1 MKYPATLFSIAG
13 ISNYPVSSTQE
24 SQVIERFNLGT
35 LTAVVERSDTKNTFP
50 LLLSNAHTLS
60 ATGKDLY
67 TIPPSDQTQFLHFTH
82 QALQRIGAITD
93 ISYLGNF
100 PYTYPNNWEQSYYVD
115 AQLSQATVTQEALA
129 RMNLLHQ
136 PQQKVQ
142 TLENLSAYDLPKG
155 SNYYVHK
162 VGYTTG
168 YTVGKVIETHTS
180 VFLKSATVC
189 ANVILIQGWNP
200 STKRKHI
207 FAQRGDSG
215 ALIYNHKKNVIGQLW
230 GISTTDPTLAYA
242 SHIRPVLAAVEARLI
257 Y

>member
-1 MKYPATLFSIAG
+1 MKYPTTLFSIAG

-24 SQVIERFNLGT
+24 PQVIEQFNLGT
-35 LTAVVERSDTKNTFP
+35 LTAVVEHSTTKSTFP

-60 ATGKDLY
+60 AVGEHLHCV
-67 TIPPSDQTQFLHFTH
+67 PPSGQTQPLRFAS
-82 QALQRIGAITD
+82 QALQRIGKVTE

-115 AQLSQATVTQEALA
+115 AQLSQATVTQEVLA
-129 RMNLLHQ
+129 SIKLLHRTQ
-136 PQQKVQ
+136 RGKQNLVD
-142 TLENLSAYDLPKG
+142 LSAHDLPKG
-155 SNYYVHK
+155 STYFVHK

-168 YTVGKVIETHTS
+168 HTVGKIIETHTS
-180 VFLKSATVC
+180 VFLNSTTVC

-207 FAQRGDSG
+207 FAQQGDSG
-215 ALIYNHKKNVIGQLW
+215 ALIYNHKEQVIGQLW

-242 SHIRPVLAAVEARLI
+242 SHIRPVLAAVEARFI